1 MTEFLASN
9 VYSSKEKRFEEKGFY
24 LVSGVIVEKTNTL

>member
-1 MTEFLASN
+1 MIEILASN

-24 LVSGVIVEKTNTL
+24 LVSGVVVEKTNTL

>member
-1 MTEFLASN
+1 MIEILASN

-24 LVSGVIVEKTNTL
+24 LMSGVVVEKTNTL